1 MIFSLLVGPPATIDD
16 VRTILVYIGVCW
28 LVGLA
33 VIRGMIA
40 DLEERLR
47 GPK

>member
-1 MIFSLLVGPPATIDD
+1 MIFSLLVDTPATVDD
-16 VRTILVYIGVCW
+16 LGIILLWIGGLW

-33 VIRGMIA
+33 LIHGMIA